1 MRDTPADFLSLIKQ
15 SPVHAA
21 AHDRQAWLDL
31 FAEDATLE
39 DPVGSAAARKRDGSL
54 GAFWDTF
61 IAPHDVRFEVK
72 QDFLQ
77 GDDVLRDVVIHTQ
90 MGSGVS
96 VKVPAYL
103 LYSAHG
109 QGAARR
115 VERMAAHWTL
125 KQGKFQIE
133 GASFA
138 AVRPMTA
145 MFARMLRRLGP
156 GWAWAYMA
164 SAWRGVGAHGVR
176 SAKALAKAVS
186 GHDDAALAALFD
198 AGAEL
203 RFGEQRGAPA
213 ALLTFVPPG
222 SELTIEQPIAAGWV
236 TACRFRVDGPT
247 PTRGLA
253 LLETAPASRKLQRVR
268 FFTTPGPRAQ
278 VE

>member
-1 MRDTPADFLSLIKQ
+1 MRDAHDDFLSLIKQ

-39 DPVGSAAARKRDGSL
+39 DPVGSAAALKRDGSL

-77 GDDVLRDVVIHTQ
+77 GEDVLRDVVIHTQ
-90 MGSGVS
+90 MGAGVS

-103 LYSAHG
+103 LYTAHR
-109 QGAARR
+109 QGGARR

-125 KQGKFQIE
+125 KQGKIE
-133 GASFA
+133 TSGAGLA
-138 AVRPMTA
+138 AWRPMTA

-156 GWAWAYMA
+156 GWAWSYMA
-164 SAWRGVGAHGVR
+164 STWRGVGAHGVR
-176 SAKALAKAVS
+176 TAKALARAVS
-186 GHDDAALAALFD
+186 AQDAAALRALFVD

-203 RFGEQRGAPA
+203 RFGEERTAPD
-213 ALLTFVPPG
+213 ALLTLVPPG
-222 SELTIEQPIAAGWV
+222 SQLTIEQPIAAGWV
-236 TACRFRVDGPT
+236 TACRFRVEGPA
-247 PTRGLA
+247 PTKGLA
-253 LLETAPASRKLQRVR
+253 LFETAPGTRRLARVR
-268 FFTTPGPRAQ
+268 FFSTPGQPAA
-278 VE
+278 